1 MVRAF
6 LSTLFVGAMLFF
18 CVPAV
23 VGAASVQDDLKAACA
38 AANTNGGS
46 TPSYCDSV
54 NTTTNPVS
62 GPAGIINRVAD
73 FIAYITGAV
82 AVIMV
87 IYGGFKY
94 IRSNGDAQKTVS
106 GRQTIVY
113 ALVGLVIIIVAKQLV
128 TLIVNKL
135 L

>member
-1 MVRAF
+1 MIRVF
-6 LSTLFVGAMLFF
+6 LSTLLVGALLFLA
-18 CVPAV
+18 VPVA
-23 VGAASVQDDLKAACA
+23 GATTTALQDELTTACSQAA
-38 AANTNGGS
+38 GGKK
-46 TPSYCDSV
+46 PSYCQTTDA
-54 NTTTNPVS
+54 TTNPVS

-128 TLIVNKL
+128 ALVVNKL